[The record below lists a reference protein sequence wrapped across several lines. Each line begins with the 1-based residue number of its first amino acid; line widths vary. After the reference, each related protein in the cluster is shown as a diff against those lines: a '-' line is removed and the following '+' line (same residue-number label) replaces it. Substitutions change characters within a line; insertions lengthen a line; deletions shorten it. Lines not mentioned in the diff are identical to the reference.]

1 MDKQDVASLRARVE
15 AKYQDEIKRLDQERQ
30 ALEKWYTEKTTAL
43 DMIAGKK
50 TVDDWLEIS
59 AVGAATLPAL
69 TGAGYAT
76 VSKPKTIKPPI
87 NQAEEIRN
95 AIFSIHTN
103 ITNALVET
111 WLAANKPDI
120 HPFIQVRSI
129 RSELWR
135 LEKRGRLRI
144 IGKDGNA
151 HIYEVSDEP
160 AESIGTTP
168 SESILEDK
176 VEATPTGLVRR
187 RRIGVPPSEPNLGET
202 N

>member
-1 MDKQDVASLRARVE
+1 MDKQEIASLRARVDT
-15 AKYQDEIKRLDQERQ
+15 KYQNESKRLERERQ
-30 ALEKWYTEKTTAL
+30 ALENWYAEKITAL

-50 TVDDWLEIS
+50 TVDDWLGIS

-69 TGAGYAT
+69 TATGSAT
-76 VSKPKTIKPPI
+76 VDKPKTIKPPI

-95 AIFSIHTN
+95 AIFAIHTD
-103 ITNALVET
+103 ITNTSVEN

-120 HPFIQVRSI
+120 HRFIHVRSI

-151 HIYEVSDEP
+151 HVYEVSDEP
-160 AESIGTTP
+160 SEIIGATP
-168 SESILEDK
+168 ADSILEDEIK
-176 VEATPTGLVRR
+176 TSPPGLVRR
-187 RRIGVPPSEPNLGET
+187 RKIGVPPSDSNHGET